1 MPIWV
6 LQTAAI
12 VLGVAVLGFFAFASA
27 YYARNRRVALAARD
41 QAHRADACAG
51 NGGATD
57 EAGDTGSGDAADGF
71 ASADGA

>member
-27 YYARNRRVALAARD
+27 YYARNRRLALAARD
-41 QAHRADACAG
+41 RALRS
-51 NGGATD
+51 
-57 EAGDTGSGDAADGF
+57 EAGAGCGGTADETGDPGSGGAADGF
-71 ASADGA
+71 GSSGGA